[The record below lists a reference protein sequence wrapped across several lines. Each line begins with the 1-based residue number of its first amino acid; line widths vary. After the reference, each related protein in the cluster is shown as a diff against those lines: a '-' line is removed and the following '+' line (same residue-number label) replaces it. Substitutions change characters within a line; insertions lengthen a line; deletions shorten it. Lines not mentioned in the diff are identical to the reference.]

1 MLEQAVIGCLNS
13 DQATTSNAA
22 SSANKSQED
31 ESDFFN
37 FTSVS
42 TLPSQ
47 KHLELLKDKKKELT
61 MLDHHPIIKQLFIRY
76 NKCKPS
82 SAPVERPFSAAS
94 LVLTK
99 RRNRLSDT
107 LFETLLMLKINK
119 HYWWLSGNCHWLRR
133 YWTVTII
140 LHMFSATLL
149 YMKLFTTLSSVDVL
163 N

>member
-1 MLEQAVIGCLNS
+1 MLAAVTHPKFKLTWIEDGSLRAKCTQMLEQAVIGCLNS

-47 KHLELLKDKKKELT
+47 KHLEFLNDKKKELAL
-61 MLDHHPIIKQLFIRY
+61 LDSHPIIKQLFIRY
-76 NKCKPS
+76 NTCIPS
-82 SAPVERPFSAAS
+82 SAPVERLFSTAA

-107 LFETLLMLKINK
+107 LFETLLMLPWISITG
-119 HYWWLSGNCHWLRR
+119 YWVVTVSWLR
-133 YWTVTII
+133 
-140 LHMFSATLL
+140 S
-149 YMKLFTTLSSVDVL
+149 
-163 N
+163 